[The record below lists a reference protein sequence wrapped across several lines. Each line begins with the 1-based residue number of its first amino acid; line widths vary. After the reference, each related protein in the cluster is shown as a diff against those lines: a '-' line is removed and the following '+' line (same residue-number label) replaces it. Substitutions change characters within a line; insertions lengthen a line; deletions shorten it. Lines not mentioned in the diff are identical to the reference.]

1 MRAPI
6 LAIPPV
12 VLGLAGEFII
22 IDLSVALSSSF
33 ELSVKPKKVF
43 FRSLRYD
50 SSFFSSDLLLTG

>member
-43 FRSLRYD
+43 FRSLR
-50 SSFFSSDLLLTG
+50 